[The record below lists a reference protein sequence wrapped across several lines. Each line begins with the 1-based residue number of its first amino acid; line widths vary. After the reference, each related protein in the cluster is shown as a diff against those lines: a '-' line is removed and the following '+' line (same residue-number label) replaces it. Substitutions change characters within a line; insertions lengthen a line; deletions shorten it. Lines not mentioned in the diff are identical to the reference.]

1 MDVREEALKLHK
13 DNHGKIKVESKVPV
27 NDAHDLVLAY
37 TPGVAEPCKE
47 IAKDPSLAYEYT
59 NKGNMIAV
67 VTDGSAV
74 LGLGNIGA
82 LAGMPVM
89 EGKAV
94 LFKEFGNV
102 DAFPVCL
109 SSQDPEEIIKAV
121 KMMAP
126 SFGGINLEDIAAPN
140 CFEIEKR
147 LSEELDIP
155 VFHDDQHG
163 TAIIVLACVLNAL
176 KLVGKKIEDIKIVMS
191 GAGAAGIAICNLLMD
206 AGAKNVI
213 LCNRRGVIDPADE
226 KLDEARRKVAEYTN
240 PNKEKGSLAEAMV
253 GADLFIGVS
262 GPGIVTAEMV
272 SKMNKDS
279 IVLAMA
285 NPVPEIYP
293 EEAKKGGARVIGTG
307 RSDFPNQVNNVLV
320 FPGLFRGALDVRASQ
335 INTEMK
341 LAAAYAIASLVTD
354 EELTEEYVIPKAFDR
369 RVGALVA
376 EKVAEAAKKTGVA
389 RI

>member
-376 EKVAEAAKKTGVA
+376 EKVAEAAKNTGVA